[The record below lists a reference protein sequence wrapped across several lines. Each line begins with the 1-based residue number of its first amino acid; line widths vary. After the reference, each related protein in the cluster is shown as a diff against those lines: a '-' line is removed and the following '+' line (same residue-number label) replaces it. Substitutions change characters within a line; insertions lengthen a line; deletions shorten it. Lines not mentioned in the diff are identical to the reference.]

1 MENGEEKEI
10 EEIKVKNEDILSE
23 EEILET
29 IDMTS
34 YRERIEN
41 IIGKQYSYLFFV
53 YFENIYRSKI
63 RNKISASLN
72 DHINLSNN
80 TEDSAWMKIFKS
92 IIFFSKDNVPI
103 LITKYFNLKAEVEF
117 KFIYNESK
125 KYTNSPSKF
134 IDVYIKKMKKINFK
148 KFKELNPNNS
158 NKDIFGPQSKRFH
171 LKSFL
176 PKKTILR
183 SRIRQSNKNMHI
195 NYEEHSDSSAKE
207 DDIKNKKKLRTQIM
221 KQIHQMKLMSIKEV
235 EKANTTQNKQK
246 KKYGGIKSRFLDVF
260 HHQQKLLSVA
270 NSNSKSTQKN
280 TNKLYNSYNFNK
292 YLEEN
297 ELFYSSQ
304 RQKTSLNNSKLNY
317 LNSRENIFLRKN
329 SNNNYKSKLLTDI
342 IIDKS
347 FCRTQSNSKINISN
361 FRNNIIVNHF
371 NLRDSK
377 NDNKNKFFNINYK
390 IKNKFDHE
398 GNNRYNNF
406 ISSSKNIIGVKKLIL
421 SDNIDKSKLLFKSKD
436 IKLRPKSG
444 INNNKLNTKLLISQ
458 LEKKRNKE
466 FLDNIIYK
474 NCDKDSYNNKIFE
487 LFKRTECY

>member
-1 MENGEEKEI
+1 MENGQEIEI
-10 EEIKVKNEDILSE
+10 EEIKVKNEDALSE

-72 DHINLSNN
+72 EHLILSNN
-80 TEDSAWMKIFKS
+80 IEDSAWMKIFKS
-92 IIFFSKDNVPI
+92 IIFFSKENIPV
-103 LITKYFNLKAEVEF
+103 LITKYFNLKAEMEF

-125 KYTNSPSKF
+125 KYTNYPSKF
-134 IDVYIKKMKKINFK
+134 IDIYIKKMKKINYK

-158 NKDIFGPQSKRFH
+158 NKDIFGPQSRRFY
-171 LKSFL
+171 LKSFFT
-176 PKKTILR
+176 KKTILR
-183 SRIRQSNKNMHI
+183 GRIKQSYNNM
-195 NYEEHSDSSAKE
+195 NANEEEHSDSNKKE
-207 DDIKNKKKLRTQIM
+207 DDLKNKKKLRTQIM
-221 KQIHQMKLMSIKEV
+221 KQIHQIKLKSIKEV
-235 EKANTTQNKQK
+235 EKANATQNKQK
-246 KKYGGIKSRFLDVF
+246 KKYGGIKSRFLDIF
-260 HHQQKLLSVA
+260 HHQQNFLRIA
-270 NSNSKSTQKN
+270 NSKSTHKN
-280 TNKLYNSYNFNK
+280 NNKLYNSYNFNK

-297 ELFYSSQ
+297 DFFYSFQ
-304 RQKTSLNNSKLNY
+304 RQKTSLNNSKLNLLY
-317 LNSRENIFLRKN
+317 SRKN
-329 SNNNYKSKLLTDI
+329 SNNNYNSKLFSDI

-347 FCRTQSNSKINISN
+347 YCRTQSNSKINTNN
-361 FRNNIIVNHF
+361 FRNNKFANHY
-371 NLRDSK
+371 NLMDSK
-377 NDNKNKFFNINYK
+377 NDSRNKGFNINYK
-390 IKNKFDHE
+390 LKNKFEDK
-398 GNNRYNNF
+398 GNNIYKNF
-406 ISSSKNIIGVKKLIL
+406 ISSSKNSMGIKKLIL
-421 SDNIDKSKLLFKSKD
+421 SDNFDKSKLLFKSKD

-444 INNNKLNTKLLISQ
+444 INNIKLNTKLLINK

>member
-1 MENGEEKEI
+1 MENGQEIEI
-10 EEIKVKNEDILSE
+10 EEIKVKNEDVLSE

-72 DHINLSNN
+72 EHLILSNN
-80 TEDSAWMKIFKS
+80 IEDSAWMKIFKS
-92 IIFFSKDNVPI
+92 IIFFSKENIPV
-103 LITKYFNLKAEVEF
+103 LITKYFNLKAEMEF

-125 KYTNSPSKF
+125 KYTNYPSKF
-134 IDVYIKKMKKINFK
+134 IDIYIKKMKKINYK

-158 NKDIFGPQSKRFH
+158 NKDIFGPQSRRFY
-171 LKSFL
+171 LKSFFT
-176 PKKTILR
+176 KKTILR
-183 SRIRQSNKNMHI
+183 GRIKQSYNNM
-195 NYEEHSDSSAKE
+195 NANEEEHSDSNKKE
-207 DDIKNKKKLRTQIM
+207 DDLKNKKKLRTQIM
-221 KQIHQMKLMSIKEV
+221 KQIHQIKLKSIKEV
-235 EKANTTQNKQK
+235 EKANATQNKQK
-246 KKYGGIKSRFLDVF
+246 KKYGGIKSRFLDIF
-260 HHQQKLLSVA
+260 HHQQNFLRIA
-270 NSNSKSTQKN
+270 NSKSTHKN
-280 TNKLYNSYNFNK
+280 NNKLYNSYNFNK

-297 ELFYSSQ
+297 DFFYSFQ
-304 RQKTSLNNSKLNY
+304 RQKTSLNNSKLNLLY
-317 LNSRENIFLRKN
+317 SRKN
-329 SNNNYKSKLLTDI
+329 SNNNYNSKLFSDI

-347 FCRTQSNSKINISN
+347 YCRTQSNSKINTNN
-361 FRNNIIVNHF
+361 FRNNKFANHY
-371 NLRDSK
+371 NLMDSK
-377 NDNKNKFFNINYK
+377 NDSRNKGFNINYK
-390 IKNKFDHE
+390 LKNKFEDK
-398 GNNRYNNF
+398 GNNIYKNF
-406 ISSSKNIIGVKKLIL
+406 ISSSKNSMGIKKLIL
-421 SDNIDKSKLLFKSKD
+421 SDNFDKSKLLFKSKD

-444 INNNKLNTKLLISQ
+444 INNIKLNTKLLINK

>member
-1 MENGEEKEI
+1 MENGQEIEI
-10 EEIKVKNEDILSE
+10 EEIKVKNEDALSE

-72 DHINLSNN
+72 EHLILSNN
-80 TEDSAWMKIFKS
+80 IEDSAWMKIFKS
-92 IIFFSKDNVPI
+92 IIFFSKENIPV
-103 LITKYFNLKAEVEF
+103 LITKYFNLKAEMEF

-125 KYTNSPSKF
+125 KYTNYPSKF
-134 IDVYIKKMKKINFK
+134 IDIYIKKMKKINYK

-158 NKDIFGPQSKRFH
+158 NKDIFGPQSRRFY
-171 LKSFL
+171 LKSFFT
-176 PKKTILR
+176 KKTILR
-183 SRIRQSNKNMHI
+183 GRIKQSYNNM
-195 NYEEHSDSSAKE
+195 NANEEEHSDSNKKE
-207 DDIKNKKKLRTQIM
+207 DDLKNKKKLRTQIM
-221 KQIHQMKLMSIKEV
+221 KQIHQIKLKSIKEV
-235 EKANTTQNKQK
+235 EKANATQNKQK
-246 KKYGGIKSRFLDVF
+246 KKYGGIKSRFLDIF
-260 HHQQKLLSVA
+260 HHQQNFLRIA
-270 NSNSKSTQKN
+270 NSKSTHKN
-280 TNKLYNSYNFNK
+280 NNKLYNSYNFNK

-297 ELFYSSQ
+297 DFFYSFQ
-304 RQKTSLNNSKLNY
+304 RQKTFLNNSKLNLLY
-317 LNSRENIFLRKN
+317 SRKN
-329 SNNNYKSKLLTDI
+329 SNNNYNSKLFSDI

-347 FCRTQSNSKINISN
+347 YCRTQSNSKINTNN
-361 FRNNIIVNHF
+361 FRNIKFANHY
-371 NLRDSK
+371 NLMDSK
-377 NDNKNKFFNINYK
+377 NDSRNNINYK
-390 IKNKFDHE
+390 LKNKFEDK
-398 GNNRYNNF
+398 GNNIYKNF
-406 ISSSKNIIGVKKLIL
+406 ISSSKNSMGIKKLIL
-421 SDNIDKSKLLFKSKD
+421 SDNFDKSKLLFKSKD

-444 INNNKLNTKLLISQ
+444 INNIKLNTKLLINK

>member
-1 MENGEEKEI
+1 MENGQEIEI
-10 EEIKVKNEDILSE
+10 EEIKVKNEDALSE

-72 DHINLSNN
+72 EHLILSNN
-80 TEDSAWMKIFKS
+80 IEDSAWMKIFKS
-92 IIFFSKDNVPI
+92 IIFFSKENIPV
-103 LITKYFNLKAEVEF
+103 LITKYFNLKAEMEF

-125 KYTNSPSKF
+125 KYTNYPSKF
-134 IDVYIKKMKKINFK
+134 IDIYIKKMKKINYK

-158 NKDIFGPQSKRFH
+158 NKDIFGPQSRRFY
-171 LKSFL
+171 LKSFFT
-176 PKKTILR
+176 KKTILR
-183 SRIRQSNKNMHI
+183 GRIKQSYNNM
-195 NYEEHSDSSAKE
+195 NANEEEHSDSNKKE
-207 DDIKNKKKLRTQIM
+207 DDLKNKKKLRTQIM
-221 KQIHQMKLMSIKEV
+221 KQIHQIKLKSIKEV
-235 EKANTTQNKQK
+235 EKANATQNKQK
-246 KKYGGIKSRFLDVF
+246 KKYGGIKSRFLDIF
-260 HHQQKLLSVA
+260 HHQQYFLRIA
-270 NSNSKSTQKN
+270 NSKSTHKN
-280 TNKLYNSYNFNK
+280 NNKLYNSYNFNK

-297 ELFYSSQ
+297 DFFYSFQ
-304 RQKTSLNNSKLNY
+304 RQKTSLNNSKLNLLY
-317 LNSRENIFLRKN
+317 SRKN
-329 SNNNYKSKLLTDI
+329 SNNNYNSKLFSDI

-347 FCRTQSNSKINISN
+347 YCRTQSNSKINTNN
-361 FRNNIIVNHF
+361 FRNNKFANHY
-371 NLRDSK
+371 NLMDSK
-377 NDNKNKFFNINYK
+377 NDSRNNINYK
-390 IKNKFDHE
+390 LKNKFEDK
-398 GNNRYNNF
+398 GNNIYKNF
-406 ISSSKNIIGVKKLIL
+406 ISSSKNSMGIKKLIL
-421 SDNIDKSKLLFKSKD
+421 SDNFDKSKLLFKSKD

-444 INNNKLNTKLLISQ
+444 INNIKLNTKLLINK

>member
-1 MENGEEKEI
+1 MENGQEIEI
-10 EEIKVKNEDILSE
+10 EEIKVKNEDALSE

-72 DHINLSNN
+72 EHLILSNN
-80 TEDSAWMKIFKS
+80 IEDSAWMKIFKS
-92 IIFFSKDNVPI
+92 IIFFSKENIPV
-103 LITKYFNLKAEVEF
+103 LITKYFNLKAEMEF

-125 KYTNSPSKF
+125 KYTNYPSKF
-134 IDVYIKKMKKINFK
+134 IDIYIKKMKKINYK

-158 NKDIFGPQSKRFH
+158 NKDIFGPQSRRFY
-171 LKSFL
+171 LKSFFT
-176 PKKTILR
+176 KKTILR
-183 SRIRQSNKNMHI
+183 GRIKQSYNNM
-195 NYEEHSDSSAKE
+195 NANEEEHSDSNKKE
-207 DDIKNKKKLRTQIM
+207 DDLKNKKKLRTQIM
-221 KQIHQMKLMSIKEV
+221 KQIHQIKLKSIKEV
-235 EKANTTQNKQK
+235 EKANATQNKQK
-246 KKYGGIKSRFLDVF
+246 KKYGGIKSRFLDIF
-260 HHQQKLLSVA
+260 HHQQNFLRIA
-270 NSNSKSTQKN
+270 NSKSTHKN
-280 TNKLYNSYNFNK
+280 NNKLYNSYNFNK

-297 ELFYSSQ
+297 DFFYSFQ
-304 RQKTSLNNSKLNY
+304 RQKTFLNNSKLNLLY
-317 LNSRENIFLRKN
+317 SRKN
-329 SNNNYKSKLLTDI
+329 SNNNYNSKLFSDI

-347 FCRTQSNSKINISN
+347 YCRTQSNSKINTNN
-361 FRNNIIVNHF
+361 FRNNKFANHY
-371 NLRDSK
+371 NLMDSK
-377 NDNKNKFFNINYK
+377 NDSRNKGFNINYK
-390 IKNKFDHE
+390 LKNKFEDK
-398 GNNRYNNF
+398 GNNIYKNF
-406 ISSSKNIIGVKKLIL
+406 ISSSKNSMGIKKLIL
-421 SDNIDKSKLLFKSKD
+421 SDNFDKSKLLFKSKD

-444 INNNKLNTKLLISQ
+444 INNIKLNTKLLINK